1 MIKQPTLDA
10 YRRDL
15 ERDLEKKLNDAGR
28 ACSEMI
34 LQFAGAGQSGGSGMR
49 LQGEDIAKENLTQSM
64 DVALLK
70 CKRALNIL
78 PNISESLITATR
90 ELMIVYIDN
99 LLTTVIPRIYPR
111 GGDVSEPFQKL
122 RQDLI
127 EQMEGIFDSYEHGFY
142 TPESSMTSNTVH
154 VGSGAVIGNVQ
165 LAGDGAQQHGTA
177 TINIGAIQKAL
188 EEFER
193 ALDADTEI
201 SAEDKGAI
209 RAEIDTIRPQLRKQQ
224 PNPVILREVLK
235 SLRSIVEASA
245 SGVLASLAMKLF
257 GGG

>member
-15 ERDLEKKLNDAGR
+15 ERDLERKLNDAGR
-28 ACSEMI
+28 ACSEMT
-34 LQFAGAGQSGGSGMR
+34 LQFTGAGQFGGSGMR
-49 LQGEDIAKENLTQSM
+49 LQGEIIAKENLTQSM
-64 DVALLK
+64 GVALLK

-78 PNISESLITATR
+78 PNSSESLISATR

-111 GGDVSEPFQKL
+111 GGDVSGPFQKL
-122 RQDLI
+122 HQDLI

-142 TPESSMTSNTVH
+142 IPESSMTSNTVH
-154 VGSGAVIGNVQ
+154 VGSGAVIGNMQ

-224 PNPVILREVLK
+224 PSPVILREVLK